1 MRLHEYYYFGKTY
14 ICYLDIYFY
23 GGGNL
28 FGIDIE
34 TLSHKENAVVLSCA
48 LTYFTT
54 TEQYT
59 FESLIE
65 KTCFVKFDA
74 KEQIQKYKRGISKS
88 TVDWWK
94 KQSKEAKEFS
104 LTPSSQD
111 VSLSVGAEKLRSY
124 VKEHSKGKE
133 LVFCRGSLD
142 QFVMCDL
149 FEQLELPQLFNY
161 YQYRDFRTAIECLKD
176 NAERGYCELPGLTG
190 VIQHNPIHD
199 NCRDILMLLS

>member
-1 MRLHEYYYFGKTY
+1 M
-14 ICYLDIYFY
+14 
-23 GGGNL
+23 

-54 TEQYT
+54 TEQHT
-59 FESLIE
+59 FQSLID

-74 KEQIQKYKRGISKS
+74 KEQINKYKRGMSES
-88 TVDWWK
+88 TMDWWR
-94 KQSKEAKEFS
+94 KQSKEAKEIS
-104 LTPSSQD
+104 LKPSPND
-111 VSLSVGAEKLRSY
+111 MSLIEGVEKLRTY
-124 VKEHSKGKE
+124 VKENSNGKE

-149 FEQLELPQLFNY
+149 FEQLQIPQLFEY

-176 NAERGYCELPGLTG
+176 NSKRGYCEVSGLTG
-190 VIQHNPIHD
+190 VIPHNPIHD